1 MKQKQ
6 RKRERERR
14 IFRAR
19 ETHVPS
25 ENPTGRLHSTWN
37 LFPHSWQG
45 ILDGCSLPLRGG
57 GAQGGK
63 HFTIRVSRRLTR
75 RELRSYL
82 LRSTKNPRVGC
93 RGTPSISV
101 VSFDSCME
109 RLCET

>member
-1 MKQKQ
+1 MKKRGTKFPRSFFLMLGVYSYGMKIVGIIKAEMMPNKRPKMKQKQ

-63 HFTIRVSRRLTR
+63 HFTIRFL
-75 RELRSYL
+75 SY
-82 LRSTKNPRVGC
+82 V
-93 RGTPSISV
+93 
-101 VSFDSCME
+101 
-109 RLCET
+109 